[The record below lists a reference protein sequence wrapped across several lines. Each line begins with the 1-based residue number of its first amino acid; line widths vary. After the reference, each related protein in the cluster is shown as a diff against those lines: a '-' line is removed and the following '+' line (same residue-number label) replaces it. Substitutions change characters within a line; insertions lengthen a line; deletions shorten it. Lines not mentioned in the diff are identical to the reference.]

1 MRAILDEQQNTITVS
16 WNVTA
21 CSLLANNNI

>member
-1 MRAILDEQQNTITVS
+1 MAAFLKEQQNMIMVS

-21 CSLLANNNI
+21 CSLIGN